1 MFRKILLLNIKFLEH
16 YDTTSMWEKEN
27 FCIKKQHITL
37 ICFIKLGILTAEFK
51 DMPKDF
57 LVFCNLNFEM
67 SKVSLTCFDHK
78 LKFLKLTRKF

>member
-1 MFRKILLLNIKFLEH
+1 M
-16 YDTTSMWEKEN
+16 
-27 FCIKKQHITL
+27 TL